1 MINSAVLEV
10 AFLIGLSM
18 GAIVYGLWK
27 INHRTLVI
35 DEGSVAI
42 NVRSDAPLIIRLGA
56 ALGKVIARNP
66 RFRRNASKSI
76 ETQLMLAG
84 NPYGLSGSEFTL
96 VSMGAIVLGFIVGI
110 VCMLLLNLNIL
121 FAAVFGILIA
131 IYPSQALKA
140 ARKTRVKKV
149 ERELPYTMELLVMA
163 MEAGMQLRAALHEV
177 TVQAS
182 GVLIDEIKIV
192 LSSINTGMS
201 EAEALTAM
209 STRLALPN
217 VDHLVTALVGT
228 RSSGVGTYLEHLRA
242 QVDRLRRERMEQAE
256 KDARSMMVKIT
267 IPLALFFLPSI
278 GILLLGPGLVQILH
292 GLTAA

>member
-1 MINSAVLEV
+1 MINGAVLEV
-10 AFLIGLSM
+10 ASLIGLSVIV
-18 GAIVYGLWK
+18 IVYGLWK
-27 INHRTLVI
+27 MNHHALII
-35 DEGSVAI
+35 DEG
-42 NVRSDAPLIIRLGA
+42 NVTVNIHPDAPLIIRLGA
-56 ALGKVIARNP
+56 AVGKVIARNP
-66 RFRRNASKSI
+66 RFRRNASRDI
-76 ETQLMLAG
+76 ETRLMLAG
-84 NPYGLSGSEFTL
+84 NPYGLTGNEFAL
-96 VSMGAIVLGFIVGI
+96 VSTGAIVLGFVVAIL
-110 VCMLLLNLNIL
+110 CMLLLNINIL
-121 FAAVFGILIA
+121 LAAIFGVFIA

-140 ARKTRVKKV
+140 ARKKRIKRI

-182 GVLIDEIKIV
+182 GVLVDEIKNV
-192 LSSINTGMS
+192 LNSINTGMS
-201 EAEALTAM
+201 EAEALTSM

-278 GILLLGPGLVQILH
+278 GILLLGPGFVQILH
-292 GLTAA
+292 GLTAS